1 MSTTVRTR
9 WGNGGLPVE
18 LTSFVG
24 RRHETGAVK
33 AALSGARVVT
43 LTGVGGIGKTRLAL
57 RVCAELRRAFAD
69 GVCFIDLS
77 SVMDGAALDSSM
89 MEALQIHSR
98 SNGDPVVI
106 VSEFLRERQV
116 LLVLD
121 NCEQIVGE
129 SAALIN
135 TVIRSAPL
143 VRVLVT
149 SRERLGVTGEYVWQ
163 VPPLSVPGPD
173 NGVEFGPRGP
183 APAEYPALVLFV
195 ERAAAVSGF
204 APAGVDWPDVI
215 RLCRSLDGLPLAI
228 ELAAVQTRAFTPGQL
243 VRRLSDWI
251 GTAGTVDDTVP
262 DRHRSLEAA
271 IDWSYGL
278 CSPDERLLWAR
289 ASVFAGR
296 FALEAAEGICSGADL
311 PSHRVLNL
319 VAGLVDKSV
328 LLPEPHLGE
337 MQYRFLESL
346 AQYGRT
352 RLREAGGEGT
362 GRAPP

>member
-204 APAGVDWPDVI
+204 ALGRGGLAGRDSVVPQSGRPPTGHRAGRGPDPGVHAGAARPASL
-215 RLCRSLDGLPLAI
+215 RL
-228 ELAAVQTRAFTPGQL
+228 
-243 VRRLSDWI
+243 
-251 GTAGTVDDTVP
+251 
-262 DRHRSLEAA
+262 DRHRR
-271 IDWSYGL
+271 D
-278 CSPDERLLWAR
+278 RR
-289 ASVFAGR
+289 
-296 FALEAAEGICSGADL
+296 
-311 PSHRVLNL
+311 
-319 VAGLVDKSV
+319 
-328 LLPEPHLGE
+328 
-337 MQYRFLESL
+337 
-346 AQYGRT
+346 
-352 RLREAGGEGT
+352 
-362 GRAPP
+362 